1 MMKIIT
7 SRIMIGLF
15 VAVMSFGIFAY
26 FQPANALAQANLVC
40 DGLSPN
46 QSGGSC
52 DAPTSGEPQVDS
64 VLGDVLGILSLVAG
78 IIAVIMIIIAAV
90 RFMTSQGDAGKVAS
104 ARTTI
109 MYAVIGIIVV
119 ALAQTII
126 FFVVDKAVNPPP
138 TNPTTPV
145 CNGRN
150 CPVAI

>member
-1 MMKIIT
+1 MIKIIN
-7 SRIMIGLF
+7 SRILVALF
-15 VAVMSFGIFAY
+15 VALMSFGIFAY
-26 FQPANALAQANLVC
+26 FQPTNVFAQANLVC

-52 DAPTSGEPQVDS
+52 NTPSAGEPEVGS
-64 VLGDVLGILSLVAG
+64 VLDDVLGILSLVAG
-78 IIAVIMIIIAAV
+78 VIAVIMIIIAAV

-138 TNPTTPV
+138 PPPTP